1 MPKSSQR
8 DTDGHSQSSLT
19 SEIWG
24 SSIGEICGWV
34 ALLKAPELDGC
45 TQPLVP
51 WNGHSLGAHRAQRP
65 LRAYERSSR
74 AEPPLPLNREIP
86 EDRRERSRGWRPVH
100 SLLRSF
106 CQAASQR
113 SPCPKGRAGGRRLR
127 REGGCHERCGFS
139 GRNRRTRE

>member
-34 ALLKAPELDGC
+34 ALLRTPELDGC

-51 WNGHSLGAHRAQRP
+51 WNGHSLGAQRAQRP

-86 EDRRERSRGWRPVH
+86 EDRRERLLTQHFGAEPCQLPV
-100 SLLRSF
+100 LLHQPGRD
-106 CQAASQR
+106 
-113 SPCPKGRAGGRRLR
+113 SPCSDFSKFTPRPAKGHTA
-127 REGGCHERCGFS
+127 FNS
-139 GRNRRTRE
+139 

>member
-1 MPKSSQR
+1 MPKSSRR
-8 DTDGHSQSSLT
+8 DTDRHSQSSLT

-24 SSIGEICGWV
+24 SSVGEICGRV
-34 ALLKAPELDGC
+34 ALLKAPELDRC

-51 WNGHSLGAHRAQRP
+51 RSGHSPGAQRAQRP
-65 LRAYERSSR
+65 LGAHERSR

-86 EDRRERSRGWRPVH
+86 EERREQSRGWRPVH

-113 SPCPKGRAGGRRLR
+113 SPCPKGGAGGRRLR